1 MALIRN
7 YKKPFSQFLKTQT
20 KVFQAII
27 EDEVNEICKN
37 NDIGEPKVG
46 DLSGIRVYKFK
57 FQKQEY
63 LIAYS
68 VNAESDVQFILI
80 DFYKIGV
87 HENFYDELKR
97 YLKNV

>member
-7 YKKPFSQFLKTQT
+7 YRKPFSQFLKTQT